1 MSYQFIW
8 WWKKPRFF
16 YRKLCPADT
25 DLAYVYDWM
34 LGLGFLEIRKWQS
47 KEIQE
52 LKNDSSSDKTNRNP

>member
-1 MSYQFIW
+1 MHTEGGEKMSYQFIW

-52 LKNDSSSDKTNRNP
+52 LNDKR